1 MPKKYCRKSII
12 PTIVIIIYLML
23 LSNGFATGI
32 IYAEEKPASLQPVTI
47 SSIRYW
53 KPTTTSEVSVRTVDP
68 TQVQSMAPIRTNPKL
83 LVVMYHNIVYGRTGN
98 IYNRDLYNFEHD
110 LMALRRNFSI
120 TDFSDLI
127 YGMATNSL
135 KTDQAIITFDD
146 GDLSMYG
153 IVFPLLKE
161 YKIKATFFLVPNFIG
176 TVGYMSW
183 DQIREI
189 ANYRDENGT
198 RLFFFGSH
206 SLTHRPLG
214 DLTAKEVT
222 QELTE
227 SKRIIEKETGYPVE
241 VLALPFGSGAGD
253 ATIINIARNAGYK
266 AIRTSREVA
275 TQLSSLDLMKV
286 GGFNV
291 ESYSTDVF
299 VKNMLKLTGR

>member
-1 MPKKYCRKSII
+1 MPKKYFATSIS
-12 PTIVIIIYLML
+12 PTIVIILYLML
-23 LSNGFATGI
+23 LSNGFATGL
-32 IYAEEKPASLQPVTI
+32 IYAEEKPASLKPVTL

-53 KPTTTSEVSVRTVDP
+53 KPTTSSEVSVRTVNP
-68 TQVQSMAPIRTNPKL
+68 TQVQFTAPIRTNPKL

-98 IYNRDLYNFEHD
+98 IYNRDIYNFEHD
-110 LMALRRNFSI
+110 LIALGRNFTI
-120 TDFSDLI
+120 TDFSALI
-127 YGMATNSL
+127 DGMAANSL

-183 DQIREI
+183 DQIREM
-189 ANYRDENGT
+189 ANYRDENGN

-214 DLTAKEVT
+214 DLKQDEVT
-222 QELTE
+222 QELSE
-227 SKRIIEKETGYPVE
+227 SKQIIEKETGYPVE

-253 ATIINIARNAGYK
+253 ASIINIASKTGYK
-266 AIRTSREVA
+266 AIRTSRAVA
-275 TQLSSLDLMKV
+275 SQLSSLDLMKV

-299 VKNMLKLTGR
+299 VQNMLKLTGR